1 MTMDM
6 ERLERAWA
14 GAANRAD
21 VAAGLYL
28 IDSTLG
34 EVARRRRDFR
44 VRMGLIGVALGGWSL
59 VAAHGIFWRG
69 NVDPM
74 REWGALLMLA
84 IAWGVYA
91 LVLRRGWEGAAPAPA
106 PSPSLPA
113 GLRALL
119 SQTEGAMRR
128 TRVMA
133 VAVPLFLLAMGV
145 AVAQLG
151 QVGKMDAGNIRDFAL
166 LAGTGFALS
175 GGIFTIRYHRVL
187 KPEAERLRRLLGQ
200 YEDRPGS

>member
-1 MTMDM
+1 MSMDM

-34 EVARRRRDFR
+34 EVARRRRLFR
-44 VRMGLIGVALGGWSL
+44 LRMGLVGVALAGWSL
-59 VAAHGIFWRG
+59 VAAYGIVWRG
-69 NVDPM
+69 TTDPL

-84 IAWGVYA
+84 MTWAVYA
-91 LVLRRGWEGAAPAPA
+91 IVLRRGWEGAAEAPA
-106 PSPSLPA
+106 ASLPA

-119 SQTEGAMRR
+119 DQTDGAMRR
-128 TRVMA
+128 IRVMA

-151 QVGKMDAGNIRDFAL
+151 QVGKMNAGNIRDFAL
-166 LAGTGFALS
+166 LAGIGFTLS
-175 GGIFTIRYHRVL
+175 GGIFAIRYHRVL

-200 YEDRPGS
+200 YEDSPSR

>member
-1 MTMDM
+1 MSMDM

-21 VAAGLYL
+21 VAAGVYL
-28 IDSTLG
+28 VDSTLG

-44 VRMGLIGVALGGWSL
+44 LRMGLIGMALGGWSL

-69 NVDPM
+69 NVDPL

-91 LVLRRGWEGAAPAPA
+91 MVLRRREGGTAEGPA
-106 PSPSLPA
+106 PSLPA

-119 SQTEGAMRR
+119 SQTEAAMRR
-128 TRVMA
+128 IRVMA
-133 VAVPLFLLAMGV
+133 VAVPIFLLAMGL
-145 AVAQLG
+145 AVTQLG
-151 QVGKMDAGNIRDFAL
+151 QAGKMSAGNMRDFAL
-166 LAGTGFALS
+166 LAAIGFSLS
-175 GGIFTIRYHRVL
+175 GGIFAIRYHRIL

-200 YEDRPGS
+200 YEEQI

>member
-1 MTMDM
+1 MSMDM

-28 IDSTLG
+28 IDSAMG
-34 EVARRRRDFR
+34 QVARRRRDFR
-44 VRMGLIGVALGGWSL
+44 LRMGLIGVVLMGWSL
-59 VAAHGIFWRG
+59 VAAYAIVWRG
-69 NVDPM
+69 NVDPL

-84 IAWGVYA
+84 ITWTVYGVI
-91 LVLRRGWEGAAPAPA
+91 LRRGEEGGAEGPA
-106 PSPSLPA
+106 PSLPA

-128 TRVMA
+128 IRVMA
-133 VAVPLFLLAMGV
+133 VAVPIFLLALGI
-145 AVAQLG
+145 AVTQLG
-151 QVGKMDAGNIRDFAL
+151 QVGKMSAGNIRDFAL
-166 LAGTGFALS
+166 LAGIGFSLS
-175 GGIFTIRYHRVL
+175 GGIFAIRYHRFL

-200 YEDRPGS
+200 YEDCPS